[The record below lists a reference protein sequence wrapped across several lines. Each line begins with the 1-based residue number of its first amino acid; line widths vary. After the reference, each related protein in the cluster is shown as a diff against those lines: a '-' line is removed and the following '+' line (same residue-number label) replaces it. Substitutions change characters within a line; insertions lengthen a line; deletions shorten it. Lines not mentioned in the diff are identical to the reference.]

1 MKIILFLSLLIWV
14 IPGIWESK
22 NSETE
27 KATCNSFCDYS
38 G

>member
-14 IPGIWESK
+14 IPGFGKVK
-22 NSETE
+22 NSETQ
-27 KATCNSFCDYS
+27 KSACNSFCDYS